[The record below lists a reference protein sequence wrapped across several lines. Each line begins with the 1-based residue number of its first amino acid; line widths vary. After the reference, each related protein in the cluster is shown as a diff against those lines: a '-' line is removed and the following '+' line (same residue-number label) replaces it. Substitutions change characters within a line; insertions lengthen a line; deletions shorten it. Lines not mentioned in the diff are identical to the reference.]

1 MGHDKV
7 VMIGW
12 RAKNSF
18 NKKLG
23 AKYPPSY
30 PNEMLVK
37 ICSSKRYSRL
47 TKALFTKNKL
57 KVCEIGCL
65 SGNNIRFFLDKK
77 WTTYGVEINIDLLKL
92 AKKNLKRFKQKAS
105 NLKIGN
111 NENLPF
117 KSNYFDVL
125 ASINTIHYS
134 SGKNIENAIK
144 EYSRVLKKGGL
155 AIIETP
161 SPKHDAVKNS
171 KKKRDNLW
179 IWKWGGF
186 RNNQQMGFFDDKKK
200 LKTKLKKHFSK
211 VEINERSEDYQDIKL
226 YWYFIICKK

>member
-1 MGHDKV
+1 MEHGEIE
-7 VMIGW
+7 MSGW
-12 RAKNSF
+12 KAKNSF
-18 NKKLG
+18 SKTLG

-37 ICSSKRYSRL
+37 ICSSKKYSGL
-47 TKALFTKNKL
+47 TKNLFSNKKI

-77 WTTYGVEINIDLLKL
+77 WSTFGIEINKDLLKL
-92 AKKNLKRFKQKAS
+92 AKKNLKRFKIKLN

-111 NENLPF
+111 NENLPYTN
-117 KSNYFDVL
+117 NYFDLLV
-125 ASINTIHYS
+125 SINTIHYS
-134 SGKNIENAIK
+134 SANKIDEAIK
-144 EYSRVLKKGGL
+144 EYSRVLKKNGI

-171 KKKRDNLW
+171 IKKKDNLW

-186 RNNQQMGFFDDKKK
+186 RNNQKIGFFDKKEKFKKK
-200 LKTKLKKHFSK
+200 LEKFFSK
-211 VEINERSEDYQDIKL
+211 VEINERSEDYKNIKL
-226 YWYFIICKK
+226 YWYFAICKK